1 MKTVVLFPGYASQ
14 YVGMGKDFYNEYRVV
29 QEYFELASSCLNMN
43 FTKLCF
49 ASSDMEL
56 RKIDNAY
63 TAIFLVGASICAVLK
78 EAGISF
84 DMVAGYDHGEY
95 TALFAADGIN
105 FPDGLY
111 LLNKLSSFYQ
121 EVLTNADIHAILVS
135 GVLMQDLAALC
146 ASVSSNGDGTV
157 SIALHRTKMEHIVA
171 GTMAAVEKLKKLL
184 AKHEHAKV
192 QSTSV
197 ELGLHSPVFN
207 TVADQFKMYLEK
219 VDFNDLKVP
228 LLSCSDG
235 APITQGTAVKR
246 HVIDHINS
254 PIRWD
259 KIMDSLIDADL
270 IIEMGPG
277 TQLTGLISAMY
288 PEKKVMTASKSADIE
303 EIKSF
308 LQSSAA

>member
-1 MKTVVLFPGYASQ
+1 VKTVLIFPGYASQ

-29 QEYFELASSCLNMN
+29 QEYFELASSCLNIN

-78 EAGISF
+78 EAGINF

-111 LLNKLSSFYQ
+111 LLHKLSSFYQ
-121 EVLTNADIHAILVS
+121 EVLTNADIHALLVS

-146 ASVSSNGDGTV
+146 ASASSNGDGQV
-157 SIALHRTKMEHIVA
+157 SIALHRTKVEHIVA
-171 GTMAAVEKLKKLL
+171 GNMAAVEKLKKMLT
-184 AKHEHAKV
+184 KYEHAKV

-235 APITQGTAVKR
+235 APIEQGAAVKR

-259 KIMDSLIDADL
+259 KIMESLADADL
-270 IIEMGPG
+270 VIEVGPG
-277 TQLTGLISAMY
+277 TQLVGLISAMY
-288 PEKKVMTASKSADIE
+288 PEKKVMTASKCSDIE

-308 LQSSAA
+308 LQNSAV